1 MKVCAQANC
10 GNGTTQDLFHP
21 PFQLEIAVQDLQILQ
36 AGYSRKLLKVAGD
49 GIPGPI

>member
-1 MKVCAQANC
+1 MEVWAQANC
-10 GNGTTQDLFHP
+10 GNGTTQDLFLP
-21 PFQLEIAVQDLQILQ
+21 PFQLEIAVQDLQVLQ